1 MAGAKV
7 RDKAVIEHIPHPI
20 EAVHGCRY
28 CWMCRHVCPVGHV
41 THRETHTPHAWA
53 LMIDAQS
60 KGTLTWNDDSTN
72 ELYACADCGMCRT
85 HCVTDQSL
93 PDAIAEARA
102 GVAKSGAAPKA
113 VYALHEKLQKW
124 GNPYQE
130 ADSSKPVKGEVG
142 VFIGDAAAYLGPQAW
157 EAAIKLLEA
166 AGLQPVPVGVGR
178 SNGVLAS
185 SLGFPDTATAHAKA
199 VLSDVAA
206 AGCRELLVL
215 APGDR
220 YAFERLYLERLN
232 IAWPAGVAIKEVT
245 TVLAE
250 AAAAGR
256 LKFRNR
262 TDAPAYTYHDPCH
275 GPRAGHNHAAP
286 RALLAAALGAGS
298 AVDMFWREQR
308 AHPCGAIGGLEFT
321 QPAIAGRLADARL
334 EDAAARGAKW
344 VIADDPGCLNHL
356 RGRAGQRGLEVRGL
370 YELLVEHLQH

>member
-1 MAGAKV
+1 VSAKV

-20 EAVHGCRY
+20 EATHGCRY

-60 KGTLTWNDDSTN
+60 RGTLKWNDDSTN

-102 GVAKSGAAPKA
+102 SVAKAGIAPKA
-113 VYALHEKLQKW
+113 VYSLHEKLQKW

-130 ADSSKPVKGEVG
+130 GASSKPAKGEVG
-142 VFIGDAAAYLGPQAW
+142 VFIGDAAAYLGPQVW

-166 AGLQPVPVGVGR
+166 AGLKPVPVGVGR

-245 TVLAE
+245 AVLAE
-250 AAAAGR
+250 VAAAGR

-275 GPRAGHNHAAP
+275 GPRAGHHHAAP
-286 RALLAAALGAGS
+286 RALLAAALGASS

-334 EDAAARGAKW
+334 EDAASRGAKW

-356 RGRAGQRGLEVRGL
+356 RGRAGEGGLEVRGL
-370 YELLVEHLQH
+370 YELLVEQLQH